1 MLVPPD
7 GFAALELGLRLAD
20 VGGELGFLLR
30 QVRLELGKGRLAGLD
45 LVGAQVDVGIQ
56 AGLALV
62 DLALALVELADPVAD
77 RLLHRGKA
85 LLPPLLALGLR
96 ISEAFLARQRGLAG
110 GELAFALL
118 ELRSPLLEIGAEAR
132 VALCMRQLG
141 LEPVQLGL
149 ARSKLHLALV
159 ESGRARSR
167 LADDSRL
174 VGVLAFERFELTP
187 QPLLLEQQLSLAL
200 AQGLVLGRD
209 ARALLLEVGL
219 AGHELPLAL
228 GDFLVAGP
236 ALVLALR
243 KRALAAFELDD
254 AGALARLELVFGPG
268 ELLLAVGERLPLLL
282 ELARE
287 LRAVAVEAL

>member
-1 MLVPPD
+1 RGVYFDALGGLFAAELLVPPD

-56 AGLALV
+56 ACLALV
-62 DLALALVELADPVAD
+62 DLA
-77 RLLHRGKA
+77 
-85 LLPPLLALGLR
+85 
-96 ISEAFLARQRGLAG
+96 
-110 GELAFALL
+110 
-118 ELRSPLLEIGAEAR
+118 
-132 VALCMRQLG
+132 
-141 LEPVQLGL
+141 
-149 ARSKLHLALV
+149 LALV

-236 ALVLALR
+236 A
-243 KRALAAFELDD
+243 
-254 AGALARLELVFGPG
+254 
-268 ELLLAVGERLPLLL
+268 
-282 ELARE
+282 
-287 LRAVAVEAL
+287 